1 MTPEMTKHYSAHA
14 SLSSKREQ
22 MRQLPEFM
30 MLTGTET
37 RDFETAEREEL
48 QALISAHPIEKVRK
62 LLKELR

>member
-1 MTPEMTKHYSAHA
+1 
-14 SLSSKREQ
+14 

-48 QALISAHPIEKVRK
+48 QALISALPIEKVRK
-62 LLKELR
+62 LLKELRWTVNMFNAQ